1 MVGKWKLRT
10 NVLLGIFSGL
20 CNFLFIN
27 LVTRIIGLIVAGDL
41 TVISKEYIIIF
52 SFIILVFVWT
62 RRTLS
67 LTIIKLSQKL
77 FWNLRKQIISL
88 VLKANYQ
95 QLAKRKN
102 KIYAAI
108 VNDVDVLTQT
118 SMTIIDFFTSL
129 ILAVSCLIYMA
140 TISWLLLAITLGI
153 TALGIIVYQLGS
165 KKNMEDFEKARSLE
179 DKFLNDFNSIL
190 SGFKEIYMEPKKGKS
205 LYDNKVMPVA
215 RQAYRNNTAAF
226 TGFMNNQVVGR
237 VLFYVLISAILLVFS
252 IKLHIKASETVSFV
266 FTLLYLLGA
275 VEMIMALLPG
285 LMRARVSTNRLM
297 DLTAELEGANF
308 NNPIPQKYIS
318 KNEFARVEVK
328 DLEFYYEENENS
340 FGIGPVNFSINK
352 SEVAFIY
359 GGNGSGKT
367 TFVHAIL
374 GLLVPSA
381 GEIRLNG
388 VPVDHANYPD
398 YRTAFSVVF
407 SDFYLFNE
415 LLGTDHFNLEK
426 WNYYLQLFELEG
438 KVKLE
443 GTSFSTTELS
453 TGQRKRLALIAAL
466 LEEKPV
472 LIIDEWAADQ
482 DPYFRR
488 KFYTEIIP
496 ALKNEGI
503 TIIAITHDDKYYH
516 CADKLYKMDSGKLIE
531 ENVNMHE
538 PSYIA

>member
-1 MVGKWKLRT
+1 
-10 NVLLGIFSGL
+10 
-20 CNFLFIN
+20 
-27 LVTRIIGLIVAGDL
+27 
-41 TVISKEYIIIF
+41 
-52 SFIILVFVWT
+52 
-62 RRTLS
+62 
-67 LTIIKLSQKL
+67 
-77 FWNLRKQIISL
+77 
-88 VLKANYQ
+88 
-95 QLAKRKN
+95 
-102 KIYAAI
+102 
-108 VNDVDVLTQT
+108 
-118 SMTIIDFFTSL
+118 
-129 ILAVSCLIYMA
+129 
-140 TISWLLLAITLGI
+140 
-153 TALGIIVYQLGS
+153 
-165 KKNMEDFEKARSLE
+165 
-179 DKFLNDFNSIL
+179 
-190 SGFKEIYMEPKKGKS
+190 
-205 LYDNKVMPVA
+205 
-215 RQAYRNNTAAF
+215 
-226 TGFMNNQVVGR
+226 
-237 VLFYVLISAILLVFS
+237 
-252 IKLHIKASETVSFV
+252 
-266 FTLLYLLGA
+266 
-275 VEMIMALLPG
+275 
-285 LMRARVSTNRLM
+285 M